1 MGVEMKDRVP
11 LVVSISLV
19 VLSQCYFFFKPD
31 YFLDGAIL
39 LAAGVVAFGILI
51 RSIEKAPCHSNDI
64 RAERISGR
72 ISRIGKRFWRKG
84 LVLLSVFLSFWA
96 GLRSLEG
103 GDSSFDE
110 LAIWLAAMGLILL
123 SFHRPR
129 SGLSESAMSGPIP
142 WAEIAV
148 VSGVVFVGLLLR
160 TMFLTDIPRNISG
173 DSGTVGCWALDFL
186 EGRRTNLFAT
196 GWFAVPTMGFYA
208 KAVAMKVFGSGVL
221 GLRVFSALVG
231 TLALVTNYLLFR
243 GLFGRA
249 VAQIALILL
258 ATHDLH
264 IHYSR
269 VGIHHI
275 VDTLLYGCALFCLL
289 IAFREGREMWFV
301 AAGLVAGLGWYFYFG
316 ARIIPLVFGLALLHT
331 AFTSKLSAR
340 KFLVHSGLIA
350 LGFLV
355 AAMPLLVYYHTQ
367 PEALFSRFNQVGIF
381 QSGWLSQATQSTGQS
396 EVVVI
401 LEQFKKAFFSISYY
415 ADRSFHYYPERPFL
429 GFVASIFFVLG
440 TVVSVIKLR
449 EKSYFWVLGSLV
461 LILTFGAALLEN
473 PPQSQRLVL
482 LAPVLAALVS
492 IGIVHFSGLL
502 AASVKLSKR
511 TAGGISLACALWI
524 GVSSVWFYFFEF
536 TPRRTYGNPTAYI
549 ATEMARFINSQE
561 SIEEVVF
568 FGAPFMYGD
577 FG

>member
-1 MGVEMKDRVP
+1 
-11 LVVSISLV
+11 
-19 VLSQCYFFFKPD
+19 
-31 YFLDGAIL
+31 
-39 LAAGVVAFGILI
+39 
-51 RSIEKAPCHSNDI
+51 
-64 RAERISGR
+64 
-72 ISRIGKRFWRKG
+72 
-84 LVLLSVFLSFWA
+84 
-96 GLRSLEG
+96 
-103 GDSSFDE
+103 
-110 LAIWLAAMGLILL
+110 
-123 SFHRPR
+123 
-129 SGLSESAMSGPIP
+129 
-142 WAEIAV
+142 
-148 VSGVVFVGLLLR
+148 
-160 TMFLTDIPRNISG
+160 
-173 DSGTVGCWALDFL
+173 
-186 EGRRTNLFAT
+186 
-196 GWFAVPTMGFYA
+196 
-208 KAVAMKVFGSGVL
+208 
-221 GLRVFSALVG
+221 
-231 TLALVTNYLLFR
+231 
-243 GLFGRA
+243 
-249 VAQIALILL
+249 
-258 ATHDLH
+258 
-264 IHYSR
+264 
-269 VGIHHI
+269 
-275 VDTLLYGCALFCLL
+275 
-289 IAFREGREMWFV
+289 
-301 AAGLVAGLGWYFYFG
+301 
-316 ARIIPLVFGLALLHT
+316 LLHT

-449 EKSYFWVLGSLV
+449 EKCYFWVLGSLV

-577 FG
+577 FGTLKFLVRDTPIIDVIDPIQGDALVFNVDEKVLYIFHPERRNEFDLLQNQWGQGEHGQVLSDTDGLLFLWYRPL